1 MIPVDTL
8 GVLYLSTKD
17 GVEFGCGSGFDDA
30 TRKELWEQRESL
42 VGKYATVKYF
52 DQGGYDVPRFPVFK
66 GIRNEI
72 DFKE

>member
-1 MIPVDTL
+1 M
-8 GVLYLSTKD
+8 G
-17 GVEFGCGSGFDDA
+17 
-30 TRKELWEQRESL
+30 QRETL

-66 GIRNEI
+66 SLRDTM